1 MVNLTKWIILGAG
14 LVFFGLFTREAAAT
28 SLTGTLARTG
38 IAGQQIGGALS
49 SAGAGAGDLFRG
61 LMTPLWEVG
70 NFVKSFT
77 GLGSP
82 QQEREELTGQG
93 GGYDDAEQQGGG
105 DTGVNTEPVTPPKSL
120 WDYILPSAYG
130 SQGDIGGFNVG
141 GTDIKTTTLTWEGGT
156 TTDIV
161 LSQEARD
168 YYENIGVATE
178 LTYFQDSSNDGGGS
192 NNTTGSG
199 GGGANISSTTGSY
212 GGGSIPASVGQ
223 SVSWGG

>member
-38 IAGQQIGGALS
+38 LAGQQIGGALS
-49 SAGAGAGDLFRG
+49 STGTGAGDLFRG
-61 LMTPLWEVG
+61 LLTPIWEVG

-82 QQEREELTGQG
+82 QQEREQLTGQG
-93 GGYDDAEQQGGG
+93 GGFDDAEQQGGG
-105 DTGVNTEPVTPPKSL
+105 DTGVNTEPVIPPKSL
-120 WDYILPSAYG
+120 WDHILPPAFG

-141 GTDIKTTTLTWEGGT
+141 GTDIKTTTIKWDSGT

-168 YYENIGVATE
+168 YYTE
-178 LTYFQDSSNDGGGS
+178 LGVETETTYTNG
-192 NNTTGSG
+192 GSG
-199 GGGANISSTTGSY
+199 GGGGSNKST
-212 GGGSIPASVGQ
+212 GGGGGYAGGHISGSVGQ
-223 SVSWGG
+223 SVGGWGL